1 MKSKRLG
8 VIGLGDMGLAMA
20 RCLLTAGYPVTG
32 YDVRP
37 QRVAML
43 EAEGGAGAASPGQVG
58 QASDTVIV
66 MVFNG
71 RQVLDALQ
79 GDEGLAAGLAPGG
92 TVIITSTI
100 EPREVREAAAL
111 LAQKGLR
118 AMDCS
123 VSGGR
128 TTAPIGRL
136 ALMVGAASED
146 LEAQRDVLETLAHSV
161 QHVGEQ
167 PGMGQTAKAALQAFM
182 YSGSI
187 AMLEALALGAA
198 AGIRGDILHDVFR
211 RSAIQSAETGFFL
224 KLVDLVFARDFI
236 DTGSQISVTAKDV
249 GISVAMGHE
258 CGAMLPTTAAAYEV
272 IKAGVAR
279 YPDEDKQSVIKLLE
293 EVSGVVVERQT
304 PGSPGSGDS

>member
-37 QRVAML
+37 ERMALL
-43 EAEGGAGAASPGQVG
+43 EGEGGAAGATPKLVG
-58 QASDTVIV
+58 QAADTVIV

-71 RQVLDALQ
+71 QQVLESLQ
-79 GDEGLAAGLAPGG
+79 GDEGLAAGLAVGG

-100 EPREVREAAAL
+100 EPREVRAAAAL
-111 LAQKGLR
+111 LAERGLR

-128 TTAPIGRL
+128 TTAPIGQL

-146 LEAQRDVLETLAHSV
+146 LEAQRDVLDTLAHTV
-161 QHVGEQ
+161 QHVGEE
-167 PGMGQTAKAALQAFM
+167 PGMGQTVKAALQAFM
-182 YSGSI
+182 YTSSM
-187 AMLEALALGAA
+187 AMLEALALGAG
-198 AGIRGDILHDVFR
+198 AGIPGDVLHEVFR
-211 RSAIQSAETGFFL
+211 RSAIQSGETGFFR
-224 KLVDLVFARDFI
+224 KLVDHVFARDFI
-236 DTGSQISVTAKDV
+236 DTGSQITVTAKDV

-258 CGAMLPTTAAAYEV
+258 CGAPLFTTAAAYEL

-279 YPDEDKQSVIKLLE
+279 YPDEDKHSVIKMLE
-293 EVSGVVVERQT
+293 AVTGVVVERE
-304 PGSPGSGDS
+304 GA

>member
-37 QRVAML
+37 ERAALL
-43 EAEGGAGAASPGQVG
+43 EAEGGAGAASPRQVG
-58 QASDTVIV
+58 QAADTVIV

-71 RQVLDALQ
+71 QQVLASLQ
-79 GDEGLAAGLAPGG
+79 GADGLAAGLAPGG

-100 EPREVREAAAL
+100 EPREVRAAAAL
-111 LAQKGLR
+111 LADSGLR

-128 TTAPIGRL
+128 TTAPIGQL

-146 LEAQRDVLETLAHSV
+146 LEAQRDVLETLAHTV
-161 QHVGEQ
+161 QHVGEE

-182 YSGSI
+182 YTSSM
-187 AMLEALALGAA
+187 AMLEALALGAK
-198 AGIRGDILHDVFR
+198 AGIRNDILHDVFR
-211 RSAIQSAETGFFL
+211 KSAIQSGETGFFR

-258 CGAMLPTTAAAYEV
+258 CGAPLFTTAASYEL
-272 IKAGVAR
+272 IKAGFAR
-279 YPDEDKQSVIKLLE
+279 FPDEDKQSVIKLLE
-293 EVSGVVVERQT
+293 EVTGVVVENQE
-304 PGSPGSGDS
+304 